1 MRGSSMNSFERK
13 LRTRLVS
20 HPQMW
25 HAFLANPTT
34 ETVRTVISCH
44 LFDSPRSNL
53 ATIINTLLPL
63 WENEA
68 CEGNESLAELIH
80 YLEEFKLSAIPQE
93 EDPLRPNLLRLRI
106 LASTPGIFPFSPT
119 YIQENLVRF
128 LESSDCLAD
137 LPEFQAI
144 AFSRQEIEPLSS
156 DLSVYHLSPHSR
168 RFVQNLYYA
177 ERCEAVLSILAYI
190 AKNYPLLGT
199 CRQAYALMLSLDKP
213 EIWSHHPF
221 SLRLIA
227 NRYWEYRLQEDGY

>member
-1 MRGSSMNSFERK
+1 MNSFERK
-13 LRTRLVS
+13 FRSRLIS

-25 HAFLANPTT
+25 HAYLANPTS
-34 ETVRTVISCH
+34 ETVQTVINYR
-44 LFDSPRSNL
+44 LFDSPRSDLTPLISN
-53 ATIINTLLPL
+53 LLPL

-68 CEGNESLAELIH
+68 CEGNESLVQLIR
-80 YLEEFKLSAIPQE
+80 YLEQIKLSPFPL
-93 EDPLRPNLLRLRI
+93 EDNSIHPNLLRIRI
-106 LASTPGIFPFSPT
+106 LASTPGVFPFSPT

-137 LPEFQAI
+137 LPEFQVV
-144 AFSRQEIEPLSS
+144 AFRAEEIESLAS
-156 DLSVYHLSPHSR
+156 DLALYRLSPHSR
-168 RFVQNLYYA
+168 RYVQNLFHP
-177 ERCEAVLSILAYI
+177 ERQEAILSVLAYI

-221 SLRLIA
+221 ALRLIA